1 MVKKETAHFVLTWF
15 KIHVN
20 IKWAVSFLTLPE
32 IPIFLW
38 SIAVSR
44 AKSSS
49 KKRAHPKKEV
59 LEHVQKQS
67 SRTQKQTEKYK

>member
-1 MVKKETAHFVLTWF
+1 MSCLFFDYQTYGA
-15 KIHVN
+15 
-20 IKWAVSFLTLPE
+20 STLPE
-32 IPIFLW
+32 ISIFLW